1 MTMRR
6 FFGLVVLLF
15 SLIYSGC
22 VMVIRPNK
30 DKCSNKHRSTEK
42 CKSCEE
48 KEKEKEKELK
58 SIDEKGICET
68 DDIKSPAPWGT
79 VNCCHKG

>member
-1 MTMRR
+1 
-6 FFGLVVLLF
+6 
-15 SLIYSGC
+15 
-22 VMVIRPNK
+22 MVIRPNK

-42 CKSCEE
+42 CKPCKE

>member
-42 CKSCEE
+42 CKPCKE

>member
-22 VMVIRPNK
+22 VMVVRPNK

>member
-42 CKSCEE
+42 CKPC
-48 KEKEKEKELK
+48 KEKEKKKELK
-58 SIDEKGICET
+58 SIDEKEICET
-68 DDIKSPAPWGT
+68 DDIKSPAPWGS
-79 VNCCHKG
+79 VHCCHKG

>member
-30 DKCSNKHRSTEK
+30 DKCSNKQRSTEK
-42 CKSCEE
+42 CKPC

-58 SIDEKGICET
+58 SIDEKEICET
-68 DDIKSPAPWGT
+68 GDIKSPAPWGT

>member
-42 CKSCEE
+42 CKSC

>member
-42 CKSCEE
+42 CKPC
-48 KEKEKEKELK
+48 KEKELK
-58 SIDEKGICET
+58 SIDEKEICET
-68 DDIKSPAPWGT
+68 GDIKSPAPWGT

>member
-42 CKSCEE
+42 CKPC
-48 KEKEKEKELK
+48 KELK
-58 SIDEKGICET
+58 SIDEKEICET
-68 DDIKSPAPWGT
+68 GDIKSPAPWGT

>member
-22 VMVIRPNK
+22 VMVVRPNK

-42 CKSCEE
+42 CKPCKE